1 MPEEKEL
8 ISVRGLQDSE
18 YGGTPLRKFR
28 GILDSYNPDDRKF
41 GTFIVLNF
49 KDLSDVEA
57 VEPYNFPIAQIA
69 IKYSN
74 KKNSAWGVFGD
85 SLALLLPDDE
95 DIKDTVGKRY
105 GMEMEIGHIYG
116 QDKEGKDMLGNPWK
130 VFELEGAVAGEKK
143 VTAKDEA
150 LRLLIGRTRAE
161 FNKEAYADPI
171 IRKDT
176 ALQRA
181 ITDKSFVNSLLQL
194 GTVEEDENGIF
205 RKVAPSEGQSE
216 GG

>member
-1 MPEEKEL
+1 MPEDKDL
-8 ISVRGLQDSE
+8 ISVRGLEDSE
-18 YGGTPLRKFR
+18 FGTPLRKFR

-41 GTFIVLNF
+41 GTVIVLNF
-49 KDLSDVEA
+49 KEVA
-57 VEPYNFPIAQIA
+57 VLESAEPYNFPIAQVA

-85 SLALLLPDDE
+85 SLASFLPGEE
-95 DIKDTVGKRY
+95 DIKDTLGRMY
-105 GMEMEIGHIYG
+105 GMEMELGHVYG
-116 QDKEGKDMLGNPWK
+116 TDRKTGEDMTGNPWK

-143 VTAKDEA
+143 VSAKDEA
-150 LRLLIGRTRAE
+150 LRILIGKTRAE
-161 FNKEAYADPI
+161 FNKEAYANPI

-205 RKVAPSEGQSE
+205 RKKEE
-216 GG
+216 